1 MNTERYIRIMAG
13 LMVLAS
19 LGLAHFSGDI
29 DLAKMSWLWLTAF
42 IGINLLQS
50 GFTGFCPP
58 EMLMKK
64 LGVKSSGSAC
74 CN

>member
-29 DLAKMSWLWLTAF
+29 DLAKMSWLWLTTF

-74 CN
+74 CS

>member
-29 DLAKMSWLWLTAF
+29 DLAKMSWLWLTTF

-64 LGVKSSGSAC
+64 LGV
-74 CN
+74 

>member
-29 DLAKMSWLWLTAF
+29 DLAKMSWLWLTTF

>member
-13 LMVLAS
+13 LVVLAS
-19 LGLAHFSGDI
+19 LGLAHFSGGI
-29 DLAKMSWLWLTAF
+29 DLTKMSWLWLTAF
-42 IGINLLQS
+42 VGINLLQS